1 MDKQKENTSTGE
13 LARLLET
20 AIAHKAKTDEPIKY
34 VIYVRKSTD
43 EEGKQIRSIEDQIAE
58 CKDFARKT
66 NLDCYDLVEEKLSAK
81 ESGKR
86 PLFRKMLQDIEKGKY
101 GGVLSWHPDRLS
113 RNMKEAGEIID
124 LLDKDII
131 RDLKFVSFTFNNDPS
146 GKLLLGITFAM
157 SKEYSDKLSVNVM
170 RGNKHQL
177 LDGNYVA
184 KSKSGYYK
192 DASGKMRPDGE
203 NFKLL
208 KEAFYKR
215 LAGESLEEIASYINQ
230 KSALAQTN
238 SVSGKKLIKFRKQDV
253 GELIKESAYTGVL
266 IHGKQVVDLNDIYD
280 FEPMVTPDEFL
291 TLNKNV
297 KTGRLAKVIKYIK
310 RQGVRADFL
319 RRCVYCSSCDNL
331 MSTGLTTKRNRSKTK
346 STNYFYFR
354 CDTKG
359 CAKKNTSTR
368 AKVIIEYAS
377 NYIKNNFTYTEN
389 TWLHYK
395 KEMQRLYRES
405 VKDIEKE
412 FTSLVMLKKHLIER
426 QEKLKDKL
434 LNVDPKSKLMKEFE
448 KDFEENTEK
457 LKEIEVKINI
467 NRTQGGG
474 SAKFLGKDDFIE
486 LMQKLPDIIT
496 SNQEMGEKDLI
507 IRSIYLN
514 FYVDGKK
521 VVKSSLNS
529 PFDVLFGQKVPEGAR

>member
-1 MDKQKENTSTGE
+1 MNNQKVSTSTSE
-13 LARLLET
+13 LAKLLET

-34 VIYVRKSTD
+34 IIYVRKSTD

-101 GGVLSWHPDRLS
+101 GGILSWHPDRLS

-184 KSKSGYYK
+184 KSKSGYHK

-208 KEAFYKR
+208 KEAFHKR

-230 KSALAQTN
+230 KSALAQTK
-238 SVSGKKLIKFRKQDV
+238 SVSGKKLIK
-253 GELIKESAYTGVL
+253 
-266 IHGKQVVDLNDIYD
+266 
-280 FEPMVTPDEFL
+280 
-291 TLNKNV
+291 
-297 KTGRLAKVIKYIK
+297 
-310 RQGVRADFL
+310 
-319 RRCVYCSSCDNL
+319 
-331 MSTGLTTKRNRSKTK
+331 
-346 STNYFYFR
+346 
-354 CDTKG
+354 
-359 CAKKNTSTR
+359 
-368 AKVIIEYAS
+368 
-377 NYIKNNFTYTEN
+377 
-389 TWLHYK
+389 
-395 KEMQRLYRES
+395 
-405 VKDIEKE
+405 
-412 FTSLVMLKKHLIER
+412 
-426 QEKLKDKL
+426 
-434 LNVDPKSKLMKEFE
+434 
-448 KDFEENTEK
+448 
-457 LKEIEVKINI
+457 
-467 NRTQGGG
+467 
-474 SAKFLGKDDFIE
+474 
-486 LMQKLPDIIT
+486 
-496 SNQEMGEKDLI
+496 
-507 IRSIYLN
+507 
-514 FYVDGKK
+514 
-521 VVKSSLNS
+521 
-529 PFDVLFGQKVPEGAR
+529 